1 MAEVRVENLTKRFD
15 NVVAVR
21 DLSLTVHDGEF
32 VVFLGPSGCGK
43 TTTLRCIAGLEVP
56 DGGEIRIGSDTVTK
70 LPPAMRDIAFVFQ
83 QYALYPH
90 LTVFDNLAFPL
101 RATRT
106 PKDVIARRVQ
116 EVARILHIE
125 HLLDRRP
132 GKISGGEMQRVAIGR
147 AMVRQPKVFLM
158 DEPLTNLD
166 AKLRMEMRAELKR
179 LQADQRATTV
189 YVTHDQVEA
198 MSMGDRVA
206 VINEGR
212 LLQYGTPTEVYD
224 HPRDMFVAGFIGSP
238 AMNMIPCRAEDNRIL
253 LSGAMAISLSNSPS
267 SFRDL
272 PRDIDLVLGARP
284 EDVALSTEPAAEF
297 LEGEVY
303 VVEPLGSENIV
314 DIRLAGHI
322 LKARTPPTFLVRAGQ
337 PIYLRVDLERAHV
350 FDPCTQEALF

>member
-21 DLSLTVHDGEF
+21 NLSLTVNDGEF

-43 TTTLRCIAGLEVP
+43 TTTLRCIAGLEIP
-56 DGGEIRIGSDTVTK
+56 DGGEIRIGDDVVTN

-116 EVARILHIE
+116 EVAKILRIERVLE
-125 HLLDRRP
+125 RRP
-132 GKISGGEMQRVAIGR
+132 SKISGGEMQRVAIGR
-147 AMVRQPKVFLM
+147 AMVRRPKVFLM

-166 AKLRMEMRAELKR
+166 AKLRMEMRTELKR
-179 LQADQRATTV
+179 LQADQQATTV

-212 LLQYGTPTEVYD
+212 LLQFGTPGEVYD

-238 AMNMIPCRAEDNRIL
+238 AMNMIPCSVEDGHIA
-253 LSGAMAISLSNSPS
+253 LSGGEAMSLSSAPS
-267 SFRDL
+267 RFRDL
-272 PRDIDLVLGARP
+272 PREANLVLGARP
-284 EDVALSTEPAAEF
+284 EDVALSTEPAKEF
-297 LEGEVY
+297 LQGEVY
-303 VVEPLGSENIV
+303 VVEPLGSENIIDV
-314 DIRLAGHI
+314 RLAGHL
-322 LKARTPPTFLVRAGQ
+322 LKARTPPTFLVKTGQ
-337 PIYLRVDLERAHV
+337 PIYVRVDLERAHI
-350 FDPCTQEALF
+350 FDPTTQEALF

>member
-15 NVVAVR
+15 DVVAVR
-21 DLSLTVHDGEF
+21 DLSLTVNDGEF

-43 TTTLRCIAGLEVP
+43 TTTLRCIAGLEIP
-56 DGGEIRIGSDTVTK
+56 DSGEIRIGNDAVTK

-179 LQADQRATTV
+179 LQADQQATTV

-206 VINEGR
+206 VINGGR
-212 LLQYGTPTEVYD
+212 LLQYGTPGEVYD

-238 AMNMIPCRAEDNRIL
+238 AMNMVPCRVENGQISLVGGQAL
-253 LSGAMAISLSNSPS
+253 SLSGAPARFKDVPWGT
-267 SFRDL
+267 
-272 PRDIDLVLGARP
+272 DLVLGARP
-284 EDVALSTEPAAEF
+284 EDVALSTEPAVEF
-297 LEGEVY
+297 LECEVY
-303 VVEPLGSENIV
+303 VVEPLGSENIIDV
-314 DIRLAGHI
+314 RLGGHL
-322 LKARTPPTFLVRAGQ
+322 LKARTPPTFAVKPGQ
-337 PIYLRVDLERAHV
+337 RIFARVDLERAHV
-350 FDPCTQEALF
+350 FDPVTEEALF

>member
-1 MAEVRVENLTKRFD
+1 MAKVRVEHLTKRFD
-15 NVVAVR
+15 DVVAVR
-21 DLSLTVHDGEF
+21 DLSLTVNDGEF

-43 TTTLRCIAGLEVP
+43 TTTLRCIAGLEIP
-56 DGGEIRIGSDTVTK
+56 DGGEIRIGDDVVTK

-179 LQADQRATTV
+179 LQADQQATTV

-212 LLQYGTPTEVYD
+212 LLQYGTPGEVYD

-238 AMNMIPCRAEDNRIL
+238 AMNMIPCRVVDGRLI
-253 LSGAMAISLSNSPS
+253 LSGEVAMPLVS
-267 SFRDL
+267 SRFRDV
-272 PRDIDLVLGARP
+272 PREIDLVLGARP
-284 EDVALSTEPAAEF
+284 EDVALSTKPAAEF

-314 DIRLAGHI
+314 DVRLAGHL
-322 LKARTPPTFLVRAGQ
+322 LKARTPPTFSVKPGQ
-337 PIYLRVDLERAHV
+337 PVYARVDLERAHI
-350 FDPCTQEALF
+350 FDPTTQEAFF